1 MTYIIYE
8 NQELIVWFCQI
19 DSEIHITHIDK
30 SKTASFEE
38 FVRIIDTI
46 PDKSPEW
53 KKDIIDTWA
62 ENVGFKGVA

>member
-8 NQELIVWFCQI
+8 NQELIVWFCNI
-19 DSEIHITHIDK
+19 DGEIHITNIDK

-46 PDKSPEW
+46 PEKSPEW
-53 KKDIIDTWA
+53 KREIIDVWA
-62 ENVGFKGVA
+62 EFYGFKGVA